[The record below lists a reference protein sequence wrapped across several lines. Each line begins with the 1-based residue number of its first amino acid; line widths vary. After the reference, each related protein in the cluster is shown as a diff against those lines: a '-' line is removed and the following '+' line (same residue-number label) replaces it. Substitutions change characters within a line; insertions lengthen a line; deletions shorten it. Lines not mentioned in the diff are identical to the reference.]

1 MKGVQSSRLDFMIIE
16 IQKLLKQKTPKKY
29 IKKYKN
35 NYNMEG

>member
-16 IQKLLKQKTPKKY
+16 IHKLLKRKTPKN